1 MQGFVLLKRNI
12 MILNVDNRSNLT
24 LRLLNQNLRFNFK
37 LRCEGTTKNITIQGF
52 MQHAA
57 AWSHCPHEADKHG
70 PKKIFSS

>member
-12 MILNVDNRSNLT
+12 IILNVDNRSNLT

-57 AWSHCPHEADKHG
+57 A
-70 PKKIFSS
+70 